1 MARIAAGAD
10 SVGVTDI
17 FVMREPFRIASLAL
31 EHMKLRARFHILDA
45 PIKNDSRD
53 TEEGLRCFIEA
64 GCKTIVSLGGDGSY
78 RAIVNSASDIDQ
90 IPRSSVTKNVFPLSE
105 EPTLAGIVAGLNSLG
120 RLTEVELKSRSKV
133 IHIEHNSISDIAL
146 IDLVKVVNDQL
157 GSLLPFKPRNI
168 EKLLLTRA
176 EPASIGMSP
185 IGGFVD
191 PVYQQDDA
199 GLIVN
204 LSDEGRTVR
213 VPLSPGL
220 FGDLEVSSV
229 ERVCLNQSV
238 EFHGPGI
245 LAMDG
250 DRVIELADGELA
262 LATVRRDGPFVIDVD
277 RAMRW
282 AAANGIIS

>member
-1 MARIAAGAD
+1 M
-10 SVGVTDI
+10 
-17 FVMREPFRIASLAL
+17 
-31 EHMKLRARFHILDA
+31 
-45 PIKNDSRD
+45 
-53 TEEGLRCFIEA
+53 
-64 GCKTIVSLGGDGSY
+64 
-78 RAIVNSASDIDQ
+78 
-90 IPRSSVTKNVFPLSE
+90 
-105 EPTLAGIVAGLNSLG
+105 AGLNALG

-157 GSLLPFKPRNI
+157 GSLLPFKPQNI

-229 ERVCLNQSV
+229 DRVCLNQSV

-250 DRVIELADGELA
+250 DRVIELAYGESA

-282 AAANGIIS
+282 AASNGIIS

>member
-1 MARIAAGAD
+1 
-10 SVGVTDI
+10 
-17 FVMREPFRIASLAL
+17 
-31 EHMKLRARFHILDA
+31 
-45 PIKNDSRD
+45 
-53 TEEGLRCFIEA
+53 
-64 GCKTIVSLGGDGSY
+64 
-78 RAIVNSASDIDQ
+78 
-90 IPRSSVTKNVFPLSE
+90 
-105 EPTLAGIVAGLNSLG
+105 
-120 RLTEVELKSRSKV
+120 
-133 IHIEHNSISDIAL
+133 
-146 IDLVKVVNDQL
+146 
-157 GSLLPFKPRNI
+157 
-168 EKLLLTRA
+168 
-176 EPASIGMSP
+176 MSP
-185 IGGFVD
+185 IGGFID

-262 LATVRRDGPFVIDVD
+262 LAMVRRDGPFVIDVD

-282 AAANGIIS
+282 AAANGIMS

>member
-1 MARIAAGAD
+1 M
-10 SVGVTDI
+10 
-17 FVMREPFRIASLAL
+17 
-31 EHMKLRARFHILDA
+31 
-45 PIKNDSRD
+45 
-53 TEEGLRCFIEA
+53 
-64 GCKTIVSLGGDGSY
+64 
-78 RAIVNSASDIDQ
+78 VN
-90 IPRSSVTKNVFPLSE
+90 E
-105 EPTLAGIVAGLNSLG
+105 
-120 RLTEVELKSRSKV
+120 
-133 IHIEHNSISDIAL
+133 
-146 IDLVKVVNDQL
+146 QL
-157 GSLLPFKPRNI
+157 GSLLPFKPQNI

-185 IGGFVD
+185 IGGFID
-191 PVYQQDDA
+191 PIYQQDDV

-250 DRVIELADGELA
+250 DRVIELADGESA
-262 LATVRRDGPFVIDVD
+262 LATVRRDGPLVIDVD

-282 AAANGIIS
+282 AASNGIIS

>member
-1 MARIAAGAD
+1 M
-10 SVGVTDI
+10 
-17 FVMREPFRIASLAL
+17 
-31 EHMKLRARFHILDA
+31 
-45 PIKNDSRD
+45 
-53 TEEGLRCFIEA
+53 
-64 GCKTIVSLGGDGSY
+64 
-78 RAIVNSASDIDQ
+78 
-90 IPRSSVTKNVFPLSE
+90 
-105 EPTLAGIVAGLNSLG
+105 
-120 RLTEVELKSRSKV
+120 
-133 IHIEHNSISDIAL
+133 
-146 IDLVKVVNDQL
+146 VNDQL

-185 IGGFVD
+185 IGGFID

-204 LSDEGRTVR
+204 LSDAGRTVR

-229 ERVCLNQSV
+229 ERVCLIQSV

-250 DRVIELADGELA
+250 DRVIELADGESA

-277 RAMRW
+277 RAMRS
-282 AAANGIIS
+282 AASNGIIS